1 MSRSKWKGF
10 FSSINI
16 NPKKSQFKIWSRT
29 SVISEFLV
37 GQEVSVYNG
46 KVFKQ
51 INITREKV
59 GYKLGEFSF
68 TRILKERLK
77 KKKIK
82 PKKKTK

>member
-10 FSSINI
+10 FSAVNQ
-16 NPKKSQFKIWSRT
+16 KKFPFKIWSRT

-46 KVFKQ
+46 RVFKQ
-51 INITREKV
+51 VNITREKV

-77 KKKIK
+77 KKKVNQ
-82 PKKKTK
+82 KKKSR